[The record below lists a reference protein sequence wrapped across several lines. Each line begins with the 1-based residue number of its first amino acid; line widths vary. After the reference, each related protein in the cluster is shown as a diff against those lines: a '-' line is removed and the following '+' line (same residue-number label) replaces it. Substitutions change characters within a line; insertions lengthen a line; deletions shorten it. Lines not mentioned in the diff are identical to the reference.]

1 MAEIKTSYLI
11 AIFIIIIIIVGI
23 AAYYAGQSTAPTK
36 TVTVPQSTTPTGTT
50 PTTIPQKE
58 QLIIFHWWTA
68 GGEKQAIEKLFE
80 LYKQK
85 YPSIEIVAN
94 PIPGGGGVNLK
105 AVLMSRLA
113 AGIPPDTFQSLSGA
127 ELKTYVDAGYLQ
139 SVDDIWKST
148 GLEDHVPPL
157 LKKVSYFYG
166 HYYGVPISVHRA
178 NWLWYNK
185 KIFDQLGLKPPTTV
199 PELLEVCKTIK
210 EKMPNVYPIAL
221 GMREKWEIVFILD
234 GLLLYYGGP
243 EYYQKFYTGQLDLS
257 NANDVEPLKKALET
271 LKEMIDNGYIY
282 PYSAS
287 LTWDQSV
294 GLVAQGKAAMVFMG
308 DFALGYFLAN
318 GYKPGVDFD
327 GVPFP
332 QKPTEVFLMIV
343 DEFTLPKGAPH
354 EDAAKKWLELLADP
368 QAEFEFTKIK
378 GSIAPR
384 LDAPTNYPDKYRQEN
399 VKFYKE
405 HPELVIPMSAH
416 GVLAPLAFLRDYY
429 DVMAQFV
436 TNPNVDQTITELEN
450 TFAKDMV
457 KEQSKWYWS
466 S

>member
-1 MAEIKTSYLI
+1 VSPVKTSYLV
-11 AIFIIIIIIVGI
+11 AAFIIIIIIVGVG
-23 AAYYAGQSTAPTK
+23 AFFAGRATAPLK
-36 TVTVPQSTTPTGTT
+36 TITSPITSSAPGTSTTSPG
-50 PTTIPQKE
+50 QE
-58 QLIIFHWWTA
+58 ELIIFHWWTA
-68 GGEKQAIEKLFE
+68 GGEKQAIEKLFQIYHE
-80 LYKQK
+80 K
-85 YPSIEIVAN
+85 YPNIKIVPN

-105 AVLMSRLA
+105 AVLMSRLS

-127 ELKTYVDAGYLQ
+127 ELKSYVDAGYLQ
-139 SVDDIWKST
+139 PVDQIWKET
-148 GLEDHVPPL
+148 GLINHVPPL

-166 HYYGVPISVHRA
+166 HFYGVPISVHRA

-199 PELLEVCKTIK
+199 PELLQVCKTIK
-210 EKMPNVYPIAL
+210 EKMPNVWPIAL
-221 GMREKWEIVFILD
+221 GMREKWEIVFIFD
-234 GLLLYYGGP
+234 DLLLYYGGP
-243 EYYQKFYTGQLDLS
+243 QYYQRFYTGRVNFNNQT
-257 NANDVEPLKKALET
+257 DVKPVEEALQTLET
-271 LKEMIDNGYIY
+271 MIKDGYIY

-294 GLVAQGKAAMVFMG
+294 ALVAHGKAAMVFIG

-354 EDAAKKWLELLADP
+354 EDAAIKWLKLLADP

-384 LDAPTNYPDKYRQEN
+384 LDAPTNYPDKFRQEN
-399 VKFYKE
+399 VKFYRE
-405 HPELVIPMSAH
+405 HPNLVIPMSAH
-416 GVLAPLAFLRDYY
+416 GVLAPLAFLRDYF
-429 DVMAQFV
+429 DLMAQFV
-436 TNPNVDQTITELEN
+436 TQPNVDQTIHQLSQL
-450 TFAKDMV
+450 FVKDMV
-457 KEQSKWYWS
+457 KEQSEWYWS
-466 S
+466 QS